1 MSSDNAQM
9 APGRRAATG
18 FGFALEPDAHAP
30 SEARRELA
38 ERLPGVLPPDLI
50 DDLLLLT
57 TELVTNGVRH
67 SPAGRAGMVDVSVHL
82 GTDRVRVEVTDPG
95 SGFDHVPHVPGTLS
109 EGGRGLFLVEALA
122 DRWGIGDGSRTTVW
136 YELGVEGGETPARKG
151 RSEDAELAAGVDE
164 LAAELRALGAATD
177 SLDRKARAIEADLDR
192 VSGNLKAGADAL
204 RAREK
209 LAHPDPDD
217 D

>member
-1 MSSDNAQM
+1 MSPDNAQM
-9 APGRRAATG
+9 AAGRRAETEFA
-18 FGFALEPDAHAP
+18 FALESDAHAP

-38 ERLPGVLPPDLI
+38 ERLPGVLPPDLV

-67 SPAGRAGMVDVSVHL
+67 SPAGRGGSVDVSVRL
-82 GTDRVRVEVTDPG
+82 GTDRVRVEVSDPG

-122 DRWGIGDGSRTTVW
+122 DRWGIADGARTTVW
-136 YELGVEGGETPARKG
+136 YELGVEGGAPAAPEG
-151 RSEDAELAAGVDE
+151 RSEEAELAAGVDE
-164 LAAELRALGAATD
+164 LAAEIRALGAATD
-177 SLDRKARAIEADLDR
+177 SLDRNARAIEADLDR
-192 VSGNLKAGADAL
+192 VAGNLKAGADAL

-209 LAHPDPDD
+209 LAHPDPDA
-217 D
+217 